1 MVRPDPPAVMP
12 CFSHHDSNMLWKLK
26 EQHQLWLAEERG
38 TVRKDWGGKL
48 RIALAFPN
56 RYAVGMSNLGFQAVY
71 GALNRYERVV
81 CERFFYPEPQ
91 DLPTLRQQPGR
102 LLSIESH
109 RPLGDF
115 DLLAFS
121 IPFEND
127 YSNALEMITLGGLP
141 PLSEQRRE
149 GHPYVAA
156 GGIAV
161 FMNPEPLAPFL
172 DFVFVGE
179 GETLVP
185 DFLRFW
191 LQPRYRETVRREL
204 LQALAGEVPGIYVP
218 SLYRV
223 SYHGDGTLAAVEPLP
238 GSGAPAKVI
247 CRRTDLTTASPCR
260 TAILTPNTEF
270 NNVLLVEIGRG
281 CGHGC
286 RFCAAGFIYRPVRH
300 HRAAALEETITTC
313 FPETSR
319 VGLVS
324 AAVSDHPEI
333 SHLCQHLLDSG
344 RLLSFSSL
352 RADGI
357 TPELVGALRASEHRA
372 VAMAVEAGSAR
383 LRRVI
388 NKDLTLEEIYHA
400 AALLTQGGILNLKL
414 YFMIGLPT
422 ETREDLE
429 AIIEVA
435 KGVKHHVLKVSR
447 GQKRL
452 GTITLSINAFIPK
465 PFTPF
470 QWTGFA
476 GVQTLKERARWVQ
489 QALRKVP
496 NVRVHFDV
504 PKWAYVQALLARGD
518 RRVGMFLEKVALDQL
533 SWSQAMRTTPFN
545 PDFWVMRERGREEVF
560 PWEVIELGV
569 QRSFLWEEYQRGL
582 REESTEPCRPTED
595 CHRCGACH

>member
-1 MVRPDPPAVMP
+1 
-12 CFSHHDSNMLWKLK
+12 MLWKLK
-26 EQHQLWLAEERG
+26 ERRQQWLTEERG

-56 RYAVGMSNLGFQAVY
+56 RYAIGMSNLGFQSVY
-71 GALNRYERVV
+71 EALNRFERIV
-81 CERFFYPEPQ
+81 CERVFYPEPD

-102 LLSIESH
+102 LLSVESP
-109 RPLGDF
+109 RPLRDF

-127 YSNALEMITLGGLP
+127 FSNVVEMIHLGGLP
-141 PLSEQRRE
+141 PFSEQRRS

-179 GETLVP
+179 GETLIP
-185 DFLRFW
+185 DFLDFW
-191 LQPRYRETVRREL
+191 LQPQYRETPRHEL
-204 LQALAGEVPGIYVP
+204 LRALAREVQGIYVP
-218 SLYRV
+218 SLYGV
-223 SYHGDGTLAAVEPLP
+223 SYHPDGTLAAVEPLP
-238 GSGAPAKVI
+238 GSGAPAKVA
-247 CRRTDLTTASPCR
+247 CRRTDLTTGSPCK

-270 NNVLLVEIGRG
+270 SNVLLVEIGRG
-281 CGHGC
+281 CGRGC
-286 RFCAAGFIYRPVRH
+286 RFCAAGFMYRPVRH
-300 HRAAALEETITTC
+300 HRAAALKEAIASC
-313 FPETSR
+313 FPEVSR

-333 SHLCQHLLDSG
+333 ACLCQQLLDSG
-344 RLLSFSSL
+344 RMLSFSSL

-372 VAMAVEAGSAR
+372 VAMAVEAGSER

-388 NKDLTLEEIYHA
+388 NKDLTLEDVYRA
-400 AALLTQGGILNLKL
+400 AILLTEGGILSLKL

-429 AIIEVA
+429 AIVEVA
-435 KGVKHHVLKVSR
+435 KGVKHHVLKISR

-470 QWTGFA
+470 QWTSFA
-476 GVQTLKERARWVQ
+476 GVRELKERARWVQ
-489 QALRKVP
+489 KALRKVP
-496 NVRVHFDV
+496 NVRVHFDI

-518 RRVGMFLEKVALDQL
+518 RRVASFLEKTALHDL
-533 SWSQAMRTTPFN
+533 SWPQAMRNAPLN
-545 PDFWVMRERGREEVF
+545 ADFWVMRERGREEAF
-560 PWEVIELGV
+560 PWEVINLGV
-569 QRSFLWEEYQRGL
+569 KRSFLWEEYQRGL
-582 REESTEPCRPTED
+582 NEERTEPCRPTED
-595 CHRCGACH
+595 CRRCGVCH